1 MKFSSKD
8 FTAMKWPAIVLV
20 IALVASYAMLEYT
33 SQQRLQSSKRYQN
46 DQAALR
52 DAQTRFQRSGDER
65 QTVLHYLQTYRQLE
79 KLGFVG
85 QEQRLNW
92 VEGLRAAN
100 EKAGLFGVDYQI
112 GAQESFPY
120 LAKGDPLGERVRRSQ
135 MKVALGL
142 VHEEDLMRFF
152 GALAAQRPGI
162 YTLNGC
168 SLDRVT
174 KDSAPAARQRN
185 LTASCELSWMTIDPG
200 KAAK

>member
-1 MKFSSKD
+1 
-8 FTAMKWPAIVLV
+8 
-20 IALVASYAMLEYT
+20 MLEYT

-46 DQAALR
+46 EQTALR
-52 DAQTRFQRSGDER
+52 DAQTRFQRSGEER
-65 QTVLHYLQTYRQLE
+65 QTVSHYLQNYRQLE

-85 QEQRLNW
+85 QEHRLNW

-112 GAQESFPY
+112 GAQEPFPY
-120 LAKGDPLGERVRRSQ
+120 LAKGDPLGDRVRRSQ

-142 VHEEDLMRFF
+142 VHEDDLMRFF
-152 GALAAQRPGI
+152 GALAAQHPGL

-168 SLDRVT
+168 SIDRVA
-174 KDSAPAARQRN
+174 KESAPAARQRN
-185 LTASCELSWMTIDPG
+185 LTANCDLSWMTIDPG

>member
-1 MKFSSKD
+1 MR
-8 FTAMKWPAIVLV
+8 WPAIVLV
-20 IALVASYAMLEYT
+20 IAMVASYAMLEYT
-33 SQQRLQSSKRYQN
+33 SQQRLQSNKRYQS
-46 DQAALR
+46 DQTALR

-85 QEQRLNW
+85 LEQRLNW

-120 LAKGDPLGERVRRSQ
+120 LAKGDPLGDRVRRSQ

-152 GALAAQRPGI
+152 GALASQRPGI

-168 SLDRVT
+168 SMDRVT
-174 KDSAPAARQRN
+174 KESAPAARQQN
-185 LTASCELSWMTIDPG
+185 LRASCELSWMTIDPG